1 MSGCL
6 LSKLVLRDIRWEFA
20 FPSLLFCL
28 SISDKNS
35 SVNIAGR
42 HAGCLQSLSNL
53 ICLWHVH
60 THTLQF
66 FSLKLKACTPV
77 PLKKFFV
84 YVVHRHF
91 EKKKL
96 QQAEATPCDWTNYCR
111 VLQHCSTCRGHLQS
125 DLQEA
130 QGQLFFPTK
139 VLNVHRQR
147 HEAVYDHFLTLCP
160 KVKVLLP
167 VLPFLLGFTH
177 VWHKTPITL
186 VTGTA

>member
-1 MSGCL
+1 MLAVSRASL
-6 LSKLVLRDIRWEFA
+6 TLSVYHMCTPI
-20 FPSLLFCL
+20 
-28 SISDKNS
+28 
-35 SVNIAGR
+35 
-42 HAGCLQSLSNL
+42 LSN
-53 ICLWHVH
+53 
-60 THTLQF
+60 F
-66 FSLKLKACTPV
+66 FSQAESLHSSAF
-77 PLKKFFV
+77 LKKIV

-111 VLQHCSTCRGHLQS
+111 VLQHCSTSRGHLQS

-177 VWHKTPITL
+177 VWDKTPITL

>member
-53 ICLWHVH
+53 ICLSHVH

-66 FSLKLKACTPV
+66 FLSSWKPALQCL
-77 PLKKFFV
+77 LKKNLFMLCIDILK
-84 YVVHRHF
+84 
-91 EKKKL
+91 KKKL

-177 VWHKTPITL
+177 VWDKTPITL